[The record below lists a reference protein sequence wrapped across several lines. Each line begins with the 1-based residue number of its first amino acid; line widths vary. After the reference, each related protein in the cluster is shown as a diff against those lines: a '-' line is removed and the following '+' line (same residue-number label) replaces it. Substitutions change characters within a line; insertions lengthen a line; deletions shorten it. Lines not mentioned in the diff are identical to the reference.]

1 MDAASGSLT
10 GVPPAP
16 ILAVTNRELFA
27 MAHCDDPFAC
37 AVREVT
43 RQCGPTIWSDPGRL
57 RSRLQYTMGP
67 VSEGQSA
74 VLDALVIAAVQGIPR
89 SLLDHEDLQPR
100 MSSFSDAVGPL
111 LAADAVSTWMRALA
125 EPERVCSTDAEPE
138 VNLVEAEAEVIVES
152 EAEAAPEVFVESD
165 PDAMDEVDVE
175 QRVLTLIDKLRP
187 PPPVPVSA

>member
-1 MDAASGSLT
+1 
-10 GVPPAP
+10 
-16 ILAVTNRELFA
+16 
-27 MAHCDDPFAC
+27 
-37 AVREVT
+37 
-43 RQCGPTIWSDPGRL
+43 
-57 RSRLQYTMGP
+57 MGP

-125 EPERVCSTDAEPE
+125 EPERVCSADAEPQ
-138 VNLVEAEAEVIVES
+138 VNLVEAE
-152 EAEAAPEVFVESD
+152 PEVFLLVDPD